1 MKRTV
6 CELLLLDDEEL
17 DEDEELDDDDDEEE
31 EVVPITNGRAT
42 AGAALTKTTS
52 SSSSL
57 LLLLLLLELELEL
70 DELELELLELE
81 LSMRLHFL
89 SNLPILYFNT
99 SRWCFNEPKRRFKAF
114 MVNGTPASDCSVV
127 EVFGS
132 SAELDEVQSNGAQV
146 EPSPLQMSQAS

>member
-1 MKRTV
+1 
-6 CELLLLDDEEL
+6 
-17 DEDEELDDDDDEEE
+17 
-31 EVVPITNGRAT
+31 
-42 AGAALTKTTS
+42 
-52 SSSSL
+52 
-57 LLLLLLLELELEL
+57 
-70 DELELELLELE
+70 
-81 LSMRLHFL
+81 MRLHFL
-89 SNLPILYFNT
+89 SSLPILYFNT